1 MNKQVEQIKTEIERC
16 ERICDDFIST
26 HTNVIDVGISKAK
39 KNICKHLKAFIDSMQ
54 EESKPK
60 FKVGQTIT
68 DPTDST
74 FTFHINKIEDGRYIE
89 KEDEWVLVKEAD
101 ANYELV
107 EESANEDLEVEFN
120 RFLDEVEGVPRM
132 WHSEEQIE
140 WAMDVARHFAI
151 WQKQQIMKEA
161 INGEVFDNYDKD
173 ICQHHL
179 ELLVDIPKKYKDGD
193 KVKLI
198 IIKEK

>member
-1 MNKQVEQIKTEIERC
+1 MTDKEKNRTEIERLKESGC
-16 ERICDDFIST
+16 ASPIVICDT
-26 HTNVIDVGISKAK
+26 
-39 KNICKHLKAFIDSMQ
+39 LPAFIDSMR

-107 EESANEDLEVEFN
+107 EEPVSEDMEAEFLRAVHNLREQPTLSAWF
-120 RFLDEVEGVPRM
+120 
-132 WHSEEQIE
+132 
-140 WAMDVARHFAI
+140 RHFYNLG
-151 WQKQQIMKEA
+151 KQQMMKDAVDGVTKIDNNGNILLEA
-161 INGEVFDNYDKD
+161 NLN
-173 ICQHHL
+173 HL
-179 ELLVDIPKKYKDGD
+179 AKNCDLSQR
-193 KVKLI
+193 VKLV
-198 IIKEK
+198 IIKED